1 MVVGKAGL
9 LQTTLRGSQGC
20 HGRLAGNSSSLS
32 SDKHNLSDLLNLSS
46 TRVELLSQDLFYFL
60 FQVILVFASSRE
72 QPGTGL
78 SM

>member
-20 HGRLAGNSSSLS
+20 HGRVAGNSSSLS

-46 TRVELLSQDLFYFL
+46 TRVELSQDLFYFL
-60 FQVILVFASSRE
+60 FQVILEFACSRE